1 MSYAEAPKV
10 QQKYG
15 KFKEAQHGMKTESQ
29 REAQSLPTAKPD
41 GVGFS
46 APRIKTLL
54 AALQDEICHKRLP
67 GAVALVARHGKVA
80 LFESL
85 GNQIPVTAA
94 LGSAQ
99 ANEPAQGPVPMS
111 RDSLFRIY
119 SMTKPVVS
127 VAVMML
133 VEQGKLLLSDP
144 VAKHLPEFA
153 QQQVMTSVDG
163 TSTLAPV
170 QRAATVQDL
179 LRHTAG
185 LTYEFLGN
193 NPVQKLYTQA
203 RIRTDLRERSNA
215 EFSAL
220 LAPLPLISEPGTVWE
235 YSRAT
240 DVLGR
245 LVEVVSGQT
254 LGTYLQDHIFAPLGM
269 VDTDFSVAPEQHHR
283 IAEPFA
289 RDPDGAPRMR
299 VYDVRAPAA
308 LESGGAGL
316 VSTAM
321 DYARFLQFMLNRG
334 ELDGVRLLGPRTVD
348 FMTADHLGT
357 IPVNAGGSSNLLLP
371 GYGFGLGF
379 AVRTALGI
387 ASEPGSVGLY
397 YWGGLAGTTFFVDPA
412 EDMFAI
418 LMIQAPNQREY
429 YRHLFRNMVYAALV
443 D

>member
-1 MSYAEAPKV
+1 MQTRDGVNPEVQTLPAAAPD
-10 QQKYG
+10 Q
-15 KFKEAQHGMKTESQ
+15 
-29 REAQSLPTAKPD
+29 
-41 GVGFS
+41 VGFS
-46 APRIKTLL
+46 AERIKVLL
-54 AALQDEICHKRLP
+54 AALQYEIDRQRLP
-67 GAVALVARHGKVA
+67 GAVALIARHGKVA

-85 GNQIPVTAA
+85 GSQIPGTPP
-94 LGSAQ
+94 
-99 ANEPAQGPVPMS
+99 EGPESTPMT

-144 VAKHLPEFA
+144 VGKHLPEFA
-153 QQQVMTSVDG
+153 HQQVMTTIDG
-163 TSTLAPV
+163 TSTLAP
-170 QRAATVQDL
+170 ALHPATVQDL

-215 EFSAL
+215 EFSTV
-220 LAPLPLISEPGTVWE
+220 LATLPLIAEPATVWE

-245 LVEVVSGQT
+245 LVEVISGQT
-254 LGTYLQDHIFAPLGM
+254 LRAWLQEHIFAPLGM
-269 VDTDFSVAPEQHHR
+269 RDTDFSVPPEQHHR

-289 RDPDGAPRMR
+289 RDPDGAPQMR
-299 VYDVRAPAA
+299 VFNVRAPAA
-308 LESGGAGL
+308 FESGGGGL

-334 ELDGVRLLGPRTVD
+334 ELNGVRLLGPRTVD
-348 FMTADHLGT
+348 YMTADHLGH
-357 IPVNAGGSSNLLLP
+357 IPINAGSSKTLLLP

-418 LMIQAPNQREY
+418 LMIQAPNQREH
-429 YRHLFRNMVYAALV
+429 YRHLFRNLVYAALV